1 MFNLLP
7 GTAPLFDTEL
17 GVARGKALVAG
28 GGYSTLTYRR
38 GYDVSLPVY
47 NPAHQDQPIGRK
59 SMLVFVRTLMMIV
72 RILRGII
79 NHSGKMITVL

>member
-59 SMLVFVRTLMMIV
+59 PMSVQYMFGHCCHFIRFPSVNIV
-72 RILRGII
+72 I
-79 NHSGKMITVL
+79 V